1 MRRTTLALALGLV
14 SLLGTA
20 APALADA
27 TQHSQHLALAPTDD
41 APLRSGFVENIH
53 AEGPIVYALERY
65 VLVGAVPG
73 ATFQVTLE
81 AHPLDPDCS
90 DPVGAL
96 IPTATFTTNAAGNG
110 HGAGRFAPE
119 DVADFPTGTHGVDW
133 VVTDGT
139 HEYRTGCT
147 AVTLD

>member
-1 MRRTTLALALGLV
+1 MRRTTLAPALGLV
-14 SLLGTA
+14 ILLAAA

-27 TQHSQHLALAPTDD
+27 TLHSQHLALTPTAD
-41 APLRSGFVENIH
+41 APLRSGFVQNIH
-53 AEGPIVYALERY
+53 ANGPTVYALERY
-65 VLVGAVPG
+65 QLNGAVPD

-81 AHPLDPDCS
+81 VHVFDPDCS
-90 DPVGAL
+90 GPIGAL
-96 IPTATFTTNAAGNG
+96 IPTDTFTTNAAGNG
-110 HGAGRFAPE
+110 LGSARFTPE
-119 DVADFPTGTHGVDW
+119 DVAAFPTGTHGVDW